1 MSTTTTTVIE
11 ENAEGQENN
20 QAPPEK
26 ILDMAQEFGALRE
39 RYGQTESELMELKSN
54 QATTAAL
61 LQEALS
67 ELRALREGQARVE
80 TELEQAE
87 LEEEMEEELEED
99 SSGVIEITPPMETS
113 IQIEQKPVME
123 RNLIQRLMYGN
134 R

>member
-11 ENAEGQENN
+11 ENEGAQENN
-20 QAPPEK
+20 QTAPPEK

-39 RYGQTESELMELKSN
+39 RYGQTEMELLELKSN
-54 QATTAAL
+54 QAQTTAM

-80 TELEQAE
+80 TELEQQE
-87 LEEEMEEELEED
+87 IEEELEED
-99 SSGVIEITPPMETS
+99 LEDQSEVIEITPPMETT
-113 IQIEQKPVME
+113 IEIEQKPVME
-123 RNLIQRLMYGN
+123 RSLIQKLIYGS